1 MQVKGY
7 PRFVT
12 DTVELHPTPSGLTR
26 AEVRARTAAGQ
37 VNVLPDGP
45 SRTVGEIIRA
55 NVITRFNILLSIL
68 LVIILVA
75 VREPRDA
82 LFGIVM
88 VSNAAIGIVQ
98 ELRAKRTLDRLAVLT
113 SPTITTI
120 RDGKA
125 ARTPIDQIVIGDLV
139 ELASG
144 DQIPVDGTV
153 VDSAGL
159 EIDESLLTGESDPIV
174 KDIGDAALSGSFVV
188 AGTGR
193 FVAEKVG
200 VDSYAASLAAQA
212 KKFTLVHSELRD
224 GIDSILRVMSWAVI
238 PMITLLVWNGMRDKS
253 DIIGDPPTFL
263 EALRSGVAGAV
274 GMIPQGLVL
283 LTSVAFAVGVV
294 RLGRRNVLV
303 QQLPAIEGLARVDTV
318 CFDKTG
324 TLTEGTLVV
333 HEVDVFDE
341 TVDASRAL
349 AALAAT
355 DTHPNA
361 TIGAIGQAYP
371 DPPPWQ
377 ATAVVPFSSAR
388 KWSGATFDGIGS
400 FLIGGPDVLA
410 PGDDEVAERTED
422 GAWRGRRM
430 LLLARSDEPL
440 TTEVPRDVRPVALVA
455 LGDRIRDDAADT
467 LRFFA
472 EQGVVA
478 KVISGDQAQTV
489 GAIAREV
496 GIPGSHQV
504 VDARTLPQDPA
515 ELRSIVAETT
525 VFGRVSP
532 QQKREILRALQAR
545 GHVVAMTGDGVN
557 DVLALKE
564 SDIGIAM
571 GSGSAASRSVAELV
585 LVDGSFATIPGVVG
599 EGRRVISNIEQV
611 ANLFVTKTIYAI
623 FLALAVGL
631 AARPF
636 PFLPRHLTLVGS
648 VTIGIPAF
656 FLALA
661 PSARRA
667 RKGFVM
673 RVARFAIPTGI
684 AAGLATFG
692 AYELAIAEQTPLNE
706 ARSLATLVLSAVG
719 LFALGMVARPLVP
732 WKRALIWVM
741 GITLLLLFSTAAS
754 RSFFALA
761 MPRPVVL
768 MAGVGVVAI
777 AGTVMIGT
785 LRSVGWIRTMPQ
797 TLRTNSAGAATT
809 LQAFRDRLRLGER
822 AGMLLDSVRG
832 TGTIPSTADTAADA
846 TADESGDVEQL
857 PDEDDVDALADIQ
870 WFDPDEEYGSGGSG
884 PAGM

>member
-1 MQVKGY
+1 
-7 PRFVT
+7 VT
-12 DTVELHPTPSGLTR
+12 DTVELHPTPKGLTR
-26 AEVRARTAAGQ
+26 AEVKARTAAGQ
-37 VNVLPDGP
+37 VNILPDGP
-45 SRTVGEIIRA
+45 SRTVGEIIKA
-55 NVITRFNILLSIL
+55 NVITRFNILLSVL
-68 LVIILVA
+68 LVVILVA
-75 VREPRDA
+75 VQEPKDA

-98 ELRAKRTLDRLAVLT
+98 ELRAKQTLDRLAVLT
-113 SPTITTI
+113 SPTITAI
-120 RDGKA
+120 RDGQPVT
-125 ARTPIDQIVIGDLV
+125 TPIDQIVIGDLI
-139 ELASG
+139 ELSTG
-144 DQIPVDGTV
+144 DQLPVDGTV
-153 VDSAGL
+153 VDTSGL
-159 EIDESLLTGESDPIV
+159 EIDESLLTGESDAIL
-174 KDIGDAALSGSFVV
+174 KEIGDEALSGSFVV

-200 VDSYAASLAAQA
+200 TDSYAAGLASQA

-224 GIDSILRVMSWAVI
+224 GIDSVLRVVSWAVV
-238 PMITLLVWNGMRDKS
+238 PMILLLVWNGTRDNTGVVGEAS
-253 DIIGDPPTFL
+253 FL

-283 LTSVAFAVGVV
+283 LTSVAFAVGVI

-333 HEVDVFDE
+333 HEIEIFD
-341 TVDASRAL
+341 DAYDAAQVL

-361 TIGAIGQAYP
+361 TIGAIGHAYP

-388 KWSGATFDGIGS
+388 KWSGATFDGLGS

-410 PGDDEVAERTED
+410 PDDETVAQRTRD

-430 LLLARSDEPL
+430 LLLAHTDEGIS
-440 TTEVPRDVRPVALVA
+440 TDVPRNVRPVALVA
-455 LGDRIRDDAADT
+455 LGDRIRPDAAET

-478 KVISGDQAQTV
+478 KVISGDQAETV

-496 GIPGSHQV
+496 GIPGSHRV
-504 VDARTLPQDPA
+504 VDARTLPEDPA
-515 ELRSIVAETT
+515 ELRRIAAETT
-525 VFGRVSP
+525 VFGRVTP
-532 QQKREILRALQAR
+532 QQKREILRALQAD

-557 DVLALKE
+557 DVLALKQ
-564 SDIGIAM
+564 SDIGIAI

-585 LVDGSFATIPGVVG
+585 LVDGSFATIPGVVA

-623 FLALAVGL
+623 FLVLAVGL
-631 AARPF
+631 ASRPF

-667 RKGFVM
+667 RRGFIL

-692 AYELAIAEQTPLNE
+692 AYELAIGEQTPLNE

-732 WKRALIWVM
+732 WKRGLIWTM
-741 GITLLLLFSTAAS
+741 GMTLLLLFSTSAS
-754 RSFFALA
+754 RAFFELT

-785 LRSVGWIRTMPQ
+785 LRSVGWIKHVPRA
-797 TLRTNSAGAATT
+797 LRDNPPMAATT
-809 LQAFRDRLRLGER
+809 WTGLRKRLQLGRR
-822 AGMLLDSVRG
+822 AGKLIDSVRG
-832 TGTIPSTADTAADA
+832 TGTITGGVETTDTPVDQGGGQQEAEAEA
-846 TADESGDVEQL
+846 SDVE
-857 PDEDDVDALADIQ
+857 PEDDPLLDIQ
-870 WFDPDEEYGSGGSG
+870 WFDPDEEYGSGGISG
-884 PAGM
+884 PEEM